1 MQFTDETT
9 WEMAFDE
16 PGVTGLAGDPATLD
30 RLTGLLG
37 RAAEELDHLL
47 AEARDGAGG
56 CPVYLEAASSAV
68 HLALVELRSCELDPL
83 LRDERCP
90 GS

>member
-1 MQFTDETT
+1 MQFTEETT
-9 WEMAFDE
+9 WEMGFE
-16 PGVTGLAGDPATLD
+16 ESGVTGLVGDPATLV
-30 RLTGLLG
+30 RLTRLLG

-47 AEARDGAGG
+47 AEVRDGTGG

-68 HLALVELRSCELDPL
+68 HLALVELLSCELGPL
-83 LRDERCP
+83 GEQSRP